1 MEADRPEAEEEDAFE
16 EKPKVPIILAKKAF
30 KKWKDHRPTFDEMHS
45 EDQKRRPR
53 WWQKGN
59 LNHCTSDTY
68 KLVFY

>member
-1 MEADRPEAEEEDAFE
+1 MLFYYFQQPDDIISLEPEKPETEEEEDAFD

-53 WWQKGN
+53 WGK
-59 LNHCTSDTY
+59 Y
-68 KLVFY
+68 F